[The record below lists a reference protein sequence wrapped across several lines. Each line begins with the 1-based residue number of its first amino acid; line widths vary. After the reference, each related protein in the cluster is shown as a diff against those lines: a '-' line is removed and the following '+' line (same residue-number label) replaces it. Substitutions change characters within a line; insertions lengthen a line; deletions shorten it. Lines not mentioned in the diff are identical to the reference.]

1 MCGLTGI
8 FDPRGRGPMA
18 PAVQAM
24 TDRLIHRGP
33 DADGVWTDDAAGI
46 ALGHRRLSI
55 IDLSPA
61 GAQPMASA
69 CGRYVIVYNGEVYNA
84 EDLRRDLAAA
94 GATPDY
100 RGHSDT
106 EVMLAAFSRWGVRAA
121 MDRLIGMFAFALWDR
136 KERCLTLAR
145 DRLGIKPLYWGE
157 ADGLFLFA
165 SELKSFHA
173 HPGFRPEI
181 DRAALAAYMRYN
193 YVPAP
198 ASIYKDVFKLEPGC
212 LLFKRAEQPARVERY
227 WDLRRI
233 AHDGQSAP
241 RDLSDRDAVDE
252 ADALIGDAV
261 KRRMV
266 ADVPL
271 GAFLSG
277 GIDSSTVAALMQAQS
292 DVPVKTFSIG
302 FDAAGYDEAPH
313 AAAVAKHLGTDHTEL
328 YVDPGQALDVIPRLP
343 EFYDEPFADSSQIPT
358 YLVSALTRR
367 HVTVALSGDGGDEV
381 FAGYTRYAW
390 GDLLR
395 RRTGRIPRPLRA
407 GAARMLHCLSE
418 DSWDRLLKHL
428 PVAKRLSHP
437 GQKAHKLADVLA
449 LPDDMALFRRL
460 ITAWRDPAAV
470 VPGATE
476 TPTVAWDDGVREDVP
491 RFMERMQLLDSLMY
505 LPDDILTKVDRA
517 SMAVSL
523 EARVPLL
530 DHRVVEFA
538 WSLPRRL
545 RVRDGQGKW
554 ILRRVLDRYVPPA
567 LTERPK
573 MGFGIPVDRWIK
585 GPLRDWAEDLLSPAA
600 LAEGGLLD
608 PAPVRHAWDEHLA
621 GTRNRTTEL
630 WSVLMF
636 QAWRRTW
643 QPRT

>member
-8 FDPRGRGPMA
+8 FDPRGRA
-18 PAVQAM
+18 PLATAVRGM
-24 TDRLIHRGP
+24 TDRLVHRGP
-33 DADGVWTDDAAGI
+33 DGDGVWTDDAAGV

-61 GAQPMASA
+61 GAQPMTSA
-69 CGRYVIVYNGEVYNA
+69 CGRYTIVYNGEVYNA

-94 GATPDY
+94 GATPEY

-106 EVMLAAFSRWGVRAA
+106 EVMLAAFTCWGVRATVEK
-121 MDRLIGMFAFALWDR
+121 LIGMFAFALWDR
-136 KERCLTLAR
+136 EERCLVLAR
-145 DRLGIKPLYWGE
+145 DRLGIKPLYWGD
-157 ADGLFLFA
+157 ANGLFLFA

-173 HPGFRPEI
+173 HPAFRPEV
-181 DRAALAAYMRYN
+181 DPAALAAYMRYN

-212 LLFKRAEQPARVERY
+212 LLFKRADQPARVERY

-233 AHDGQSAP
+233 AQDGQSAP
-241 RDLSDRDAVDE
+241 RGLSDQDAVDE

-292 DVPVKTFSIG
+292 NVPVKTFSIG
-302 FDAAGYDEAPH
+302 FDADGYDEAPH
-313 AAAVAKHLGTDHTEL
+313 AAAVARHLGTDHTEL

-343 EFYDEPFADSSQIPT
+343 DFYDEPFADSSQIPT
-358 YLVSALTRR
+358 YLVSALTRQ

-381 FAGYTRYAW
+381 FAGYTRYTW

-407 GAARMLHCLSE
+407 GTARMLHCLSQ
-418 DSWDRLLKHL
+418 DNWDRLLKHL

-437 GQKAHKLADVLA
+437 GQKMHKLADVLA
-449 LPDDMALFRRL
+449 QPDDMALFRRL
-460 ITAWRDPAAV
+460 ITAWRDPAVV
-470 VPGATE
+470 VPGAVE
-476 TPTVAWDDGVREDVP
+476 TPTVAWDDSVREDVP
-491 RFMERMQLLDSLMY
+491 QFMERMQLLDTLMY

-538 WSLPRRL
+538 WSLPRHM

-554 ILRRVLDRYVPPA
+554 ILRQVLDRYVPRQ

-585 GPLRDWAEDLLSPAA
+585 GPLRDWAEDLLSPTA
-600 LAEGGLLD
+600 LTEGGLLD
-608 PAPVRHAWDEHLA
+608 PAPIRHAWDEHLS

-636 QAWRRTW
+636 QAWRRRW
-643 QPRT
+643 GGA

>member
-8 FDPRGRGPMA
+8 FDPRSSA
-18 PAVQAM
+18 PLAKNLRAM
-24 TDRLIHRGP
+24 TDRLVHRGP

-61 GAQPMASA
+61 GAQPMTSA

-84 EDLRRDLAAA
+84 EDIRGELVEA
-94 GATPDY
+94 GNAPNY

-106 EVMLAAFSRWGVRAA
+106 EVMLAAFSRWGVRAT
-121 MDRLIGMFAFALWDR
+121 MDKLIGMFAFALWDR
-136 KERCLTLAR
+136 EERCLVLAR

-157 ADGLFLFA
+157 DGGLFLFA

-212 LLFKRAEQPARVERY
+212 LLFKRAGQPARVERY

-252 ADALIGDAV
+252 TDALIGDAV

-302 FDAAGYDEAPH
+302 FDADGYDEAPH
-313 AAAVAKHLGTDHTEL
+313 AAAVARHLGTDHTEL

-343 EFYDEPFADSSQIPT
+343 DFYDEPFADSSQIPT
-358 YLVSALTRR
+358 YLVSALTRQ

-407 GAARMLHCLSE
+407 GTARMLHCLSE

-428 PVAKRLSHP
+428 PVARRLSHP
-437 GQKAHKLADVLA
+437 GQKVHKLADVLA
-449 LPDDMALFRRL
+449 QPDDMALFRRL

-470 VPGATE
+470 VPGAAE
-476 TPTVAWDDGVREDVP
+476 TPTLAWDDSVREDVP
-491 RFMERMQLLDSLMY
+491 KFMERMQLLDSLMY

-538 WSLPRRL
+538 WSLPRHM

-585 GPLRDWAEDLLSPAA
+585 GPLRDWAEDLLSPTA

-608 PAPVRHAWDEHLA
+608 PAPIRHAWDEHLS

-636 QAWRRTW
+636 QAWRRRW
-643 QPRT
+643 GGA

>member
-1 MCGLTGI
+1 MCGLTG
-8 FDPRGRGPMA
+8 FLDPRGTVPLDATARAMA
-18 PAVQAM
+18 ATLA
-24 TDRLIHRGP
+24 HRGP
-33 DADGVWTDDAAGI
+33 DADGVWADDAAGV

-69 CGRYVIVYNGEVYNA
+69 CGRYVIAYNGEVYNA
-84 EDLRRDLAAA
+84 EDLRRELAAA
-94 GATPDY
+94 GHAPNY

-106 EVMLAAFSRWGVRAA
+106 EVIVEACVRWGVRAA
-121 MDRLIGMFAFALWDR
+121 VDRLVGMFAFALWD
-136 KERCLTLAR
+136 KETRTLVLAR

-157 ADGLFLFA
+157 AGGLFLFA
-165 SELKSFHA
+165 SELKALHA
-173 HPGFRPEI
+173 HPGFRAEVDP
-181 DRAALAAYMRYN
+181 AALAAYMRHN

-198 ASIYKDVFKLEPGC
+198 ACIYKGVFKLEPGC
-212 LLFKRAEQPARVERY
+212 LLVKRAGEAARIERY
-227 WDLRRI
+227 WDLRRV
-233 AHDGQSAP
+233 AREGQRSP
-241 RDLSDRDAVDE
+241 RDLTDAEAVDE
-252 ADALIGDAV
+252 ADRLIGDAV

-266 ADVPL
+266 SDVPL

-277 GIDSSTVAALMQAQS
+277 GIDSSTVAALMQAHS
-292 DVPVKTFSIG
+292 DRPVRTFSIG
-302 FDAAGYDEAPH
+302 FDVDGFDEAPH
-313 AAAVAKHLGTDHTEL
+313 AAAVARHLGTDHTEL

-395 RRTGRIPRPLRA
+395 RRTGWLPRPLRR
-407 GAARMLHCLSE
+407 AAACGLHALSE
-418 DSWDRLLKHL
+418 EAWDRLLAVL
-428 PVAKRLSHP
+428 PASRLPSHP
-437 GQKAHKLADVLA
+437 GQKVHKLADVLA
-449 LPDDMALFRRL
+449 QPDDMALYRRL
-460 ITAWRDPAAV
+460 ITAWRDPSAL
-470 VPGATE
+470 VPGAQE
-476 TPTVAWDDGVREDVP
+476 TPTVAWDDGARDDVP
-491 RFMERMQLLDSLMY
+491 AFMECMQMLDSLTY

-573 MGFGIPVDRWIK
+573 MGFGIPVDKWLRR
-585 GPLRDWAEDLLSPAA
+585 PLRDWAEDLLSPQA
-600 LAEGGLLD
+600 LTEGGLLN
-608 PAPVRHAWDEHLA
+608 PAPVRHAWAEHLA

-630 WSVLMF
+630 WCVLMF
-636 QAWRRTW
+636 QAWRRRW
-643 QPRT
+643 GAA

>member
-8 FDPRGRGPMA
+8 FNPRGHDPLA
-18 PAVQAM
+18 TAVQAM
-24 TDRLIHRGP
+24 TDRLVHRGP
-33 DADGVWTDDAAGI
+33 DGDGVWTDDTAGV

-61 GAQPMASA
+61 GAQPMTSA
-69 CGRYVIVYNGEVYNA
+69 CGRYTIVYNGEVYNA

-94 GATPDY
+94 GASPDY

-106 EVMLAAFSRWGVRAA
+106 EVMLAAFTCWGVRAA
-121 MDRLIGMFAFALWDR
+121 VEKLIGMFAFALWDR
-136 KERCLTLAR
+136 EERCLVLAR
-145 DRLGIKPLYWGE
+145 DRLGIKPLYWGD
-157 ADGLFLFA
+157 AGGLFLFA

-173 HPGFRPEI
+173 HPRFQPEI
-181 DRAALAAYMRYN
+181 DPAALAAYMRYN
-193 YVPAP
+193 YVPTP

-212 LLFKRAEQPARVERY
+212 LLFKRADQPARVERY

-241 RDLSDRDAVDE
+241 RGLSDQDAVDE

-302 FDAAGYDEAPH
+302 FDADGYDEAPH
-313 AAAVAKHLGTDHTEL
+313 AAAVARHLGTDHTEL

-343 EFYDEPFADSSQIPT
+343 DFYDEPFADSSQIPT
-358 YLVSALTRR
+358 YLVSALTRQ

-381 FAGYTRYAW
+381 FAGYTRYTW

-407 GAARMLHCLSE
+407 GTARMLHCLSE
-418 DSWDRLLKHL
+418 DNWDRLLKHL
-428 PVAKRLSHP
+428 PVATRLSHP
-437 GQKAHKLADVLA
+437 GQKVHKLADVLA
-449 LPDDMALFRRL
+449 QPDDMALFRRL

-470 VPGATE
+470 VPGAVE
-476 TPTVAWDDGVREDVP
+476 TPTVAWDDSVREDVP
-491 RFMERMQLLDSLMY
+491 KFMERMQLLDSLMY

-538 WSLPRRL
+538 WSLPRHM

-554 ILRRVLDRYVPPA
+554 ILRQVLDRYVPRK

-585 GPLRDWAEDLLSPAA
+585 GPLRDWAEDLLSPTA

-608 PAPVRHAWDEHLA
+608 PAPVRHAWDEHLS

-636 QAWRRTW
+636 QAWRRRW
-643 QPRT
+643 GGA

>member
-1 MCGLTGI
+1 
-8 FDPRGRGPMA
+8 
-18 PAVQAM
+18 M
-24 TDRLIHRGP
+24 TRTLAHRGP
-33 DADGVWTDDAAGI
+33 DANGVWTDDGAGI
-46 ALGHRRLSI
+46 ALGHARLSI

-61 GAQPMASA
+61 GAQPMTSA
-69 CGRYVIVYNGEVYNA
+69 CGRYVIAYNGEVYNA
-84 EDLRRDLAAA
+84 AEIRDDLAAQGEA
-94 GATPDY
+94 PNY

-106 EVMLAAFSRWGVRAA
+106 EIILAAMSRWGVRAA
-121 MDRLIGMFAFALWDR
+121 VERLIGMFAFAVWDR
-136 KERCLTLAR
+136 EERTLVLAR

-157 ADGLFLFA
+157 DGGLFLFA

-181 DRAALAAYMRYN
+181 DPSALAAFMRYN

-198 ASIYKDVFKLEPGC
+198 ASIYKGVAKLEPGC
-212 LLFKRAEQPARVERY
+212 LLIKQAGVPARIERY

-233 AHDGQSAP
+233 ARDGQAAP
-241 RDLSDRDAVDE
+241 RALSDSEAIDE

-266 ADVPL
+266 SDVPL

-292 DVPVKTFSIG
+292 RTPVKTFSIG
-302 FDAAGYDEAPH
+302 FDVDGFDEAPH

-343 EFYDEPFADSSQIPT
+343 DFYDEPFADSSQIPT
-358 YLVSALTRR
+358 YLVSALTRG

-395 RRTGRIPRPLRA
+395 RRTGWIPRPLRA
-407 GAARMLHCLSE
+407 GAGGLLHMLSEETWDRMLSVLPARCL
-418 DSWDRLLKHL
+418 
-428 PVAKRLSHP
+428 PSHP
-437 GQKAHKLADVLA
+437 GQKVHKLADVLA
-449 LPDDMALFRRL
+449 QPDDMALYRRL
-460 ITAWRDPAAV
+460 ITAWRDPAGL

-476 TPTVAWDDGVREDVP
+476 TPTVAWDDTARRDVP
-491 RFMERMQLLDSLMY
+491 AFMECMQMLDTLTY

-530 DHRVVEFA
+530 DHRIVEFA
-538 WSLPRRL
+538 WSLPRHL
-545 RVRDGQGKW
+545 RVRGGQGKW
-554 ILRRVLDRYVPPA
+554 ILRRVLDRYVPRQ

-573 MGFGIPVDRWIK
+573 MGFGIPVDLWIK

-600 LAEGGLLD
+600 LNEDGLLN
-608 PAPVRHAWDEHLA
+608 PAPIRHAWDEHLT
-621 GTRNRTTEL
+621 GVRNRTTEL

-636 QAWRRTW
+636 QAWRRRW
-643 QPRT
+643 GSN

>member
-8 FDPRGRGPMA
+8 LDPRSRVPMA

-24 TDRLIHRGP
+24 ADRLAHRGP
-33 DADGVWTDDAAGI
+33 DADGIWTDDAAGI

-61 GAQPMASA
+61 GAQPMTSP

-94 GATPDY
+94 GATPAY

-106 EVMLAAFSRWGVRAA
+106 EAMLAAFTHWGVRAA
-121 MDRLIGMFAFALWDR
+121 VDRLIGMFAFALWDR
-136 KERCLTLAR
+136 RERCLVLAR
-145 DRLGIKPLYWGE
+145 DRLGIKPLYWG
-157 ADGLFLFA
+157 DTHGLFLFA

-173 HPGFRPEI
+173 HPGFRPEV
-181 DRAALAAYMRYN
+181 DPAALAAYMRYN

-212 LLFKRAEQPARVERY
+212 LLFKRAGEPARVERY

-292 DVPVKTFSIG
+292 GVPVKTFSIG
-302 FDAAGYDEAPH
+302 FDADGYDEAPH
-313 AAAVAKHLGTDHTEL
+313 AAAVARHLGTDHTEL

-428 PVAKRLSHP
+428 PVASRLSHP
-437 GQKAHKLADVLA
+437 GQKMHKLADVLA
-449 LPDDMALFRRL
+449 QPDDMALFRRL

-470 VPGATE
+470 VPGAVE

-554 ILRRVLDRYVPPA
+554 VLRRVLDRYVPPA
-567 LTERPK
+567 LIERPK
-573 MGFGIPVDRWIK
+573 MGFGIPVDRWLK

-600 LAEGGLLD
+600 LAEDGLLD
-608 PAPVRHAWDEHLA
+608 PAPVRHAWGEHLA

-630 WSVLMF
+630 WCVLMF
-636 QAWRRTW
+636 QAWRRIW
-643 QPRT
+643 QPRA

>member
-8 FDPRGRGPMA
+8 LDPRGRA
-18 PAVQAM
+18 PLATAVQAM
-24 TDRLIHRGP
+24 TDRLVHRGP
-33 DADGVWTDDAAGI
+33 DGDGVWTDDAAGI
-46 ALGHRRLSI
+46 ALGHRRLAI

-61 GAQPMASA
+61 GAQPMTSA
-69 CGRYVIVYNGEVYNA
+69 CGRYVIAYNGEVYNA
-84 EDLRRDLAAA
+84 EDLRRELAAA
-94 GATPDY
+94 GGAPDY

-106 EVMLAAFSRWGVRAA
+106 EVMLAAFTYWGVRPTVEK
-121 MDRLIGMFAFALWDR
+121 LIGMFAFALWDR
-136 KERCLTLAR
+136 EERCLVLAR
-145 DRLGIKPLYWGE
+145 DRLGIKPLYWG
-157 ADGLFLFA
+157 DTGGLFLFA

-173 HPGFRPEI
+173 HPGFRPEV

-212 LLFKRAEQPARVERY
+212 LLFKRADQPARIERY
-227 WDLRRI
+227 WDLRQI
-233 AHDGQSAP
+233 AHDGQADP
-241 RDLSDRDAVDE
+241 RDLSD
-252 ADALIGDAV
+252 ADAIDAADDLIGDAV

-266 ADVPL
+266 SDVPL

-292 DVPVKTFSIG
+292 QQPVKTFSIG
-302 FDAAGYDEAPH
+302 FDVDGYDEAPH
-313 AAAVAKHLGTDHTEL
+313 AAVVAKHLGTDHTEL
-328 YVDPGQALDVIPRLP
+328 YVDPAQAREVIPNLP
-343 EFYDEPFADSSQIPT
+343 DFYDEPFADSSQIPT

-381 FAGYTRYAW
+381 FAGYTRYTW

-407 GAARMLHCLSE
+407 GAAHMLHALSE
-418 DSWDRLLKHL
+418 QTWDRLLTHV

-437 GQKAHKLADVLA
+437 GQKMHKLADVLA
-449 LPDDMALFRRL
+449 QPNDMALYRRL
-460 ITAWRDPAAV
+460 ITAWRDPAGL
-470 VPGATE
+470 VPGAVE
-476 TPTVAWDDGVREDVP
+476 TPTVAWDDSVRKDMP
-491 RFMERMQLLDSLMY
+491 PFMECMQMLDTLTY

-538 WSLPRRL
+538 WSLPRHM

-554 ILRRVLDRYVPPA
+554 LLRRVLDRYVPPA
-567 LTERPK
+567 ITERPK
-573 MGFGIPVDRWIK
+573 MGFGIPVDRWLT
-585 GPLRDWAEDLLSPAA
+585 GPLRNWAEDLLSPEA

-608 PAPVRHAWDEHLA
+608 PAPVRQAWDEHLA
-621 GTRNRTTEL
+621 GMRNRTTEL
-630 WSVLMF
+630 WCVLMF
-636 QAWRRTW
+636 QAWRRRW
-643 QPRT
+643 GAA

>member
-8 FDPRGRGPMA
+8 FDPRVSA
-18 PAVQAM
+18 PLAETLRAM
-24 TDRLIHRGP
+24 TDRQAHRGP
-33 DADGVWTDDAAGI
+33 DGDGHWCDEAAGI

-61 GAQPMASA
+61 GAQPMASP
-69 CGRYVIVYNGEVYNA
+69 CGRYVIAYNGEVYNA
-84 EDLRRDLAAA
+84 EDIRAELAAA
-94 GATPDY
+94 GYTPDY

-106 EVMLAAFSRWGVRAA
+106 EVMLAAISHWGLRPALE
-121 MDRLIGMFAFALWDR
+121 RFIGMFAFALWDR
-136 KERCLTLAR
+136 EERRLTLAR

-157 ADGLFLFA
+157 DGDLFLFA

-173 HPGFRPEI
+173 HPGFRPRV
-181 DRAALAAYMRYN
+181 DRGALAAFMRYN

-198 ASIYKDVFKLEPGC
+198 ASIYKGVFKLEPGC
-212 LLFKRAEQPARVERY
+212 LLTKQADGPARVERY

-233 AHDGQSAP
+233 AREGQAAP
-241 RDLSDRDAVDE
+241 RDLADAAAIDE
-252 ADALIGDAV
+252 ADQLIGDAV

-266 ADVPL
+266 SDVPL

-277 GIDSSTVAALMQAQS
+277 GIDSSTVAALMQAHS
-292 DVPVKTFSIG
+292 DRPVKTFSIG
-302 FDAAGYDEAPH
+302 FDVDGFDEAPH

-328 YVDPGQALDVIPRLP
+328 YVDPKQALDVIPQLP
-343 EFYDEPFADSSQIPT
+343 DFYDEPFADSSQIPT
-358 YLVSALTRR
+358 YLVSALTRQ

-381 FAGYTRYAW
+381 FAGYTRYSW

-407 GAARMLHCLSE
+407 AAARMIYLLGE
-418 DSWDRLLKHL
+418 EGWDRVLSIL
-428 PVAKRLSHP
+428 PASKLPSHP
-437 GQKAHKLADVLA
+437 GQKMHKLADVLA
-449 LPDDMALFRRL
+449 QPDDMALFRRL
-460 ITAWRDPAAV
+460 ITAWRDPAAL
-470 VPGATE
+470 VPGAVE
-476 TPTVAWDDGVREDVP
+476 TPTVAWDDTARDDVP
-491 RFMERMQLLDSLMY
+491 AFMECMQMLDTLTY

-554 ILRRVLDRYVPPA
+554 VLRRVLDRYVPPA
-567 LTERPK
+567 ITERPK
-573 MGFGIPVDRWIK
+573 MGFGIPVDHWIK
-585 GPLRDWAEDLLSPAA
+585 GPLRDWAEDLLSTEA

-608 PAPVRHAWDEHLA
+608 PAPIRHAWGEHLA

-636 QAWRRTW
+636 QAWRRRW
-643 QPRT
+643 GGA

>member
-8 FDPRGRGPMA
+8 LDPRLSAPLDPTARAMA
-18 PAVQAM
+18 AA
-24 TDRLIHRGP
+24 LAHRGP
-33 DADGVWTDDAAGI
+33 DADGVWCDDGAGI
-46 ALGHRRLSI
+46 ALGHTRLSI

-69 CGRYVIVYNGEVYNA
+69 CGRYVIAYNGEVYNA
-84 EDLRRDLAAA
+84 EDIRDELAAA
-94 GATPDY
+94 GDAPNY

-106 EVMLAAFSRWGVRAA
+106 EVILAAISHWGLRPTV
-121 MDRLIGMFAFALWDR
+121 DRLIGMFAFALWDR
-136 KERCLTLAR
+136 EERCLVLAR

-157 ADGLFLFA
+157 DGDLFLFA

-173 HPGFRPEI
+173 HPGFKPEI
-181 DRAALAAYMRYN
+181 DPAALAAYMRYN

-198 ASIYKDVFKLEPGC
+198 AAIYKGVAKLGPGC
-212 LLFKRAEQPARVERY
+212 LLIKQAGQPARVERY

-233 AHDGQSAP
+233 AHDGQAAP
-241 RDLSDRDAVDE
+241 RDLSDAAAIDDADR
-252 ADALIGDAV
+252 LIGDAV

-266 ADVPL
+266 SDVPL

-292 DVPVKTFSIG
+292 SGPVKTFSIG
-302 FDAAGYDEAPH
+302 FDVDGFDEAPH
-313 AAAVAKHLGTDHTEL
+313 AAAVAKHLGTEHTEL
-328 YVDPGQALDVIPRLP
+328 YVDPDQALDVIPRLP
-343 EFYDEPFADSSQIPT
+343 DFYDEPFADSSQIPT
-358 YLVSALTRR
+358 YLVSALTRQ

-395 RRTGRIPRPLRA
+395 RRTGWIPRPLRA
-407 GAARMLHCLSE
+407 GAAGLLYMLSE
-418 DSWDRLLKHL
+418 ETWDRALSPL
-428 PVAKRLSHP
+428 PARCLPSHP
-437 GQKAHKLADVLA
+437 GQKMHKLADVLA
-449 LPDDMALFRRL
+449 QPDDMALYRRL
-460 ITAWRDPAAV
+460 ITAWRDPAAL

-476 TPTVAWDDGVREDVP
+476 TPTVAWDDNVRDDVP
-491 RFMERMQLLDSLMY
+491 AFMECMQMLDTLTY

-538 WSLPRRL
+538 WSLPRHM
-545 RVRDGQGKW
+545 RVRGGQGKW
-554 ILRRVLDRYVPPA
+554 ILRRVLDRYVPRD

-573 MGFGIPVDRWIK
+573 MGFGIPVDHWIK
-585 GPLRDWAEDLLSPAA
+585 GPLRDWAEDLLSDEA
-600 LAEGGLLD
+600 LSDGGLLD
-608 PAPVRHAWDEHLA
+608 PAPIRHAWAEHLA

-636 QAWRRTW
+636 QAWRRRW
-643 QPRT
+643 MAA

>member
-8 FDPRGRGPMA
+8 FDPRVSA
-18 PAVQAM
+18 PLAETLRAM
-24 TDRLIHRGP
+24 TDRQAHRGP
-33 DADGVWTDDAAGI
+33 DGDGHWCDEAAGI

-61 GAQPMASA
+61 GAQPMASP
-69 CGRYVIVYNGEVYNA
+69 CGRYVIAYNGEVYNA
-84 EDLRRDLAAA
+84 EDIRAELAAA
-94 GATPDY
+94 GYTPDY

-106 EVMLAAFSRWGVRAA
+106 EVMLAAISHWGLRPALE
-121 MDRLIGMFAFALWDR
+121 RFIGMFAFALWDR
-136 KERCLTLAR
+136 EERRLTLAR

-157 ADGLFLFA
+157 DGDLFLFA

-173 HPGFRPEI
+173 HPGFRPRV
-181 DRAALAAYMRYN
+181 DRGALAAFMRYN

-198 ASIYKDVFKLEPGC
+198 ASIYKGVFKLEPGC
-212 LLFKRAEQPARVERY
+212 LLTKQADGPARVERY

-233 AHDGQSAP
+233 AREGQAAP
-241 RDLSDRDAVDE
+241 RDLADAAAIDE
-252 ADALIGDAV
+252 ADQLIGDAV

-266 ADVPL
+266 SDVPL

-277 GIDSSTVAALMQAQS
+277 GIDSSTVAALMQAHS
-292 DVPVKTFSIG
+292 DRPVKTFSIG
-302 FDAAGYDEAPH
+302 FDVDGFDEAPH

-328 YVDPGQALDVIPRLP
+328 YVDPKQALDVIPQLP
-343 EFYDEPFADSSQIPT
+343 DFYDEPFADSSQIPT
-358 YLVSALTRR
+358 YLVSALTRQ
-367 HVTVALSGDGGDEV
+367 HVTVALSGDGGDEG
-381 FAGYTRYAW
+381 FAGYTRYSW

-407 GAARMLHCLSE
+407 AAARMIYLLGE
-418 DSWDRLLKHL
+418 EGWDRVLSIL
-428 PVAKRLSHP
+428 PASKLPSHP
-437 GQKAHKLADVLA
+437 GQKMHKLADVLA
-449 LPDDMALFRRL
+449 QPDDMALFRRL
-460 ITAWRDPAAV
+460 ITAWRDPAAL
-470 VPGATE
+470 VPGAVE
-476 TPTVAWDDGVREDVP
+476 TPTVAWDDTARDDVP
-491 RFMERMQLLDSLMY
+491 AFMECMQMLDTLTY

-554 ILRRVLDRYVPPA
+554 VLRRVLDRYVPPA
-567 LTERPK
+567 ITERPK
-573 MGFGIPVDRWIK
+573 MGFGIPVDHWIK
-585 GPLRDWAEDLLSPAA
+585 GPLRDWAEDLLSTEA

-608 PAPVRHAWDEHLA
+608 PAPIRHAWGEHLA

-636 QAWRRTW
+636 QAWRRRW
-643 QPRT
+643 GGA